1 MRTAS
6 RRQDG
11 RGSSFY
17 PIVCCSGQ
25 VLGQLLMT
33 QSSWPCCHLGRMIRT
48 ALWVT
53 CGASSIHLFASH
65 SLPLG
70 TDIWTDQ
77 LFEGFQSTLLVSP
90 RMVRRRPV
98 NRSTNNISETSSMP
112 EWMGPALLQ
121 QESRPVAEI
130 HLYQPLGAA
139 IVAGAG
145 CCGDTQE
152 GLPTEPEGDQGRSR
166 AEGKVGLSLKG

>member
-1 MRTAS
+1 MGLGPRWLFVRTAS

-98 NRSTNNISETSSMP
+98 NRSTNNYFRNLLHARVDGPCSPPTGVTS
-112 EWMGPALLQ
+112 GGGDTLVPAARGCDRGRCGVLWG
-121 QESRPVAEI
+121 
-130 HLYQPLGAA
+130 HTGGASD
-139 IVAGAG
+139 GAG
-145 CCGDTQE
+145 
-152 GLPTEPEGDQGRSR
+152 R
-166 AEGKVGLSLKG
+166 